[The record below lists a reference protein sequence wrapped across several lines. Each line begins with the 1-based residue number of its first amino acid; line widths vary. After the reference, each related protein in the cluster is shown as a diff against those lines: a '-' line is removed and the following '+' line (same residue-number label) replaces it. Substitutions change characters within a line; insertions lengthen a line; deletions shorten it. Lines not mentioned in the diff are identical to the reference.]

1 MARASKKLRRLADVF
16 QDLETV
22 ERAKVGELTRE
33 MNELRTAQDEI
44 LASLAATCAQRAESF
59 AKLVSGAALLNSPR

>member
-33 MNELRTAQDEI
+33 QATQERMLRMMAG
-44 LASLAATCAQRAESF
+44 L
-59 AKLVSGAALLNSPR
+59 GAAV